1 MLKYNLYKI
10 LSYSF
15 IILQLLLVFIDEC
28 DGQSRRRSGRQR
40 TQQGKRRSRRNDD
53 IVPNLTYLWIII
65 AMVFLPPI
73 LYFIYNVSIILLF
86 VSLLSLTIILT
97 IINQYLG
104 IT

>member
-86 VSLLSLTIILT
+86 NCS
-97 IINQYLG
+97 YHYYH
-104 IT
+104 